1 MPDEGIQRR
10 RFPRYPT
17 SLDATVYLSS
27 GALEAHIAQISRG
40 GCLIF
45 PPLPAQSSPAI
56 KLSFQ
61 LGGDMPTINCK
72 AEIVY
77 SIIDRGSG
85 IAFTEISEFN
95 RDLIRDYFEKEPA
108 AEKSPAP

>member
-1 MPDEGIQRR
+1 MADEGIQRR

-17 SLDATVYLSS
+17 SLDATVYLAT
-27 GALEAHIAQISRG
+27 GAIEARIVQISRG

-45 PPLPAQSSPAI
+45 PPLPPQPSPGI

-61 LGGDMPTINCK
+61 LAPDMPSINCK

-77 SIIDRGSG
+77 TIMDRGSG
-85 IAFTEISEFN
+85 IAFTEISEYN
-95 RDLIRDYFEKEPA
+95 RELIRDHFEKEPA
-108 AEKSPAP
+108 EEKSPAS